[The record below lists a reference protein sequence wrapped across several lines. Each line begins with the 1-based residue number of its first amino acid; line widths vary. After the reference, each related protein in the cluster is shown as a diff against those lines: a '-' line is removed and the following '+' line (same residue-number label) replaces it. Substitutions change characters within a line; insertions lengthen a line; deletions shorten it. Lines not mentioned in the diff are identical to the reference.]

1 VPADSNINSAHE
13 IVFRPAT
20 AQDLQ
25 QIGDLRWRLK
35 TDAND
40 SDPLERTAFITAFAN
55 DQTQSATF
63 LHWVAEANG
72 GLIAVMSIA
81 RVPKLLEPHQS
92 LSALGYL
99 TNCYTLPSF
108 RRCGIGGRL
117 LGIITEW
124 ARQQEFEL
132 LLVWPSDESYDFYRR
147 FGFKDPRDPLVL
159 PLKES

>member
-1 VPADSNINSAHE
+1 MNPAYE
-13 IVFRPAT
+13 IVFRPAA

-35 TDAND
+35 TEDAND
-40 SDPLERTAFITAFAN
+40 SDPLERAAFIKAFVN

-72 GLIAVMSIA
+72 GLIAAMSIA
-81 RVPKLLEPHQS
+81 SVPKLLAPHQRP
-92 LSALGYL
+92 SALGYL

-108 RRCGIGGRL
+108 RRCGVGGRL

-124 ARQQEFEL
+124 AREQEFEL
-132 LLVWPSDESYDFYRR
+132 LLVWPSDESYDFYGR
-147 FGFKDPRDPLVL
+147 FGFKDLRDPLVL
-159 PLKES
+159 PLNGS